1 MKITDETIDYVAAL
15 SKIELTTEEKDK
27 AKNDLGKILSHIES
41 MNQLDTD
48 NINPMSHVFDL
59 KNVFREDIIT
69 NTNNREELLSNAP
82 AKKDGCFMVPK
93 TVE

>member
-15 SKIELTTEEKDK
+15 SKIELTKEEKEK

-48 NINPMSHVFDL
+48 NITPMSHVFDL